1 MNCVE
6 CKIAEGAKSAE
17 EARRDKDCLKGLINP
32 ILDKW
37 KILKPIGEYVEDEQ
51 SKRMVFH
58 VRSFPLFIQAIGSVK
73 YNCTRT
79 ENGRDSG
86 IRIVYRGQDFL
97 MPSNV
102 PFQPSSYRKR
112 GGCYPKQ
119 GKADISINSSVK
131 LLQKYSET
139 MRNLDKRVV
148 EGVLQ
153 HYGQESRWI
162 DAVDNIWTALWFS
175 CHKAWKGNK
184 NGSYVHYER
193 RNPYLESATHP
204 YCYILLL
211 GVETSAMG
219 DGAAPGLIGD
229 SRYEILDL
237 RYAIPSYYIRPH
249 VQHGVLVRSLDSK
262 GHPKF
267 DMSDLVRS
275 VIRIDLKNALDWL
288 GDGGSFKPGNMFP
301 APAFDTGFD
310 ELLRTATAMKER
322 ERELFRKTKIT
333 ASDKKELG
341 VLEKHKLL
349 LQTIC

>member
-1 MNCVE
+1 MNCGE
-6 CKIAEGAKSAE
+6 CNIAAVAE
-17 EARRDKDCLKGLINP
+17 VAEKARCNRDNLKGLSNP

-37 KILKPIGEYVEDEQ
+37 KVFKPIGEYVEDEQ
-51 SKRMVFH
+51 AKRMVFH

-73 YNCTRT
+73 YNCTRN
-79 ENGRDSG
+79 ENGQDSG
-86 IRIVYRGQDFL
+86 TRIVYRGQDFL

-112 GGCYPKQ
+112 DGRYPKQ
-119 GKADISINSSVK
+119 AKVDISINSAVK
-131 LLQKYSET
+131 LLQKYSEN

-211 GVETSAMG
+211 GVETLAM
-219 DGAAPGLIGD
+219 DDCASPGLMGN

-262 GHPKF
+262 GHPNF
-267 DMSDLVRS
+267 DMSNLVRS

-288 GDGGSFKPGNMFP
+288 GDGGSFKPGSMFP

-310 ELLRTATAMKER
+310 ELLRTETAMKER
-322 ERELFRKTKIT
+322 ECELLRKTKIT

-341 VLEKHKLL
+341 VLGKYKLL